1 MVDGLCTKRR
11 TRGVGGKEEYG
22 GLAGIVGGGGLT
34 AEGNLDFGVSASD
47 YQGAI

>member
-1 MVDGLCTKRR
+1 MVCVQNEGRVVL
-11 TRGVGGKEEYG
+11 GGKEEYG